1 MIRFK
6 ALLLFLYALPVLA
19 GELHFEKGNQAYA
32 RGQYENAA
40 TEYRQLLD
48 ANRTSAAVHFNLAN
62 AYHQISRERDEG
74 QVRGATQ
81 LGRAIYHYRM
91 ARRMDPRTRIITSN
105 LQQARERVHGQAPR
119 ERAWRVLLGFFTV
132 NEWAI
137 VAWLTLAAWLLLM
150 TAGCVHPVWR
160 ARWRA
165 WLPLLGGAGIALTIL
180 AGLAWKTQAA
190 GNEAVAVRDIPVFKR
205 PLAPEE
211 VPNNVAHAE
220 PDALREGIEMDIIE
234 RQENGWLKVAFV
246 DGLLNRSGW
255 VREGAM
261 ERPNLLIFPR

>member
-91 ARRMDPRTRIITSN
+91 ARRIDPRARIITTN
-105 LQQARERVHGQAPR
+105 LQQTRERVHGQAPR

-132 NEWAI
+132 NEWSIA
-137 VAWLTLAAWLLLM
+137 AWLTLATWLLLM
-150 TAGCVHPVWR
+150 TAGCVHPTWH
-160 ARWRA
+160 ALWRA
-165 WLPLLGGAGIALTIL
+165 WLPLLGGAGVALAIL
-180 AGLAWKTQAA
+180 AGLAWKIQTA

-220 PDALREGIEMDIIE
+220 PDALREGIEIDIIE
-234 RQENGWLKVAFV
+234 RRENGWLKVAFA

-255 VREGAM
+255 VREGSL
-261 ERPNLLIFPR
+261 ERPNLLVFPR

>member
-1 MIRFK
+1 MRFK
-6 ALLLFLYALPVLA
+6 VFFLVLYAFAALA
-19 GELHFEKGNQAYA
+19 GESHFEKGNQAYS
-32 RGQYENAA
+32 RGQYENAV

-62 AYHQISRERDEG
+62 AYHQISRERDDG

-91 ARRMDPRTRIITSN
+91 ARRMDPRSRIITSN

-119 ERAWRVLLGFFTV
+119 ERAWRLLLGFFTV

-137 VAWLTLAAWLLLM
+137 IAWLTLASCLLLM
-150 TAGCVHPVWR
+150 TAGCVHPAWR
-160 ARWRA
+160 AHWRA
-165 WLPLLGGAGIALTIL
+165 WLPLLGGAGIALAIL
-180 AGLAWKTQAA
+180 AGFAWETQTAS
-190 GNEAVAVRDIPVFKR
+190 NEAVAVRDIPVFKR

-234 RQENGWLKVAFV
+234 RRKNGWLKVAFA

-261 ERPNLLIFPR
+261 ERPNLLVFQR

>member
-1 MIRFK
+1 MRFK
-6 ALLLFLYALPVLA
+6 ALLLILYALPMLA
-19 GELHFEKGNQAYA
+19 AEAHFEKGNQAYA
-32 RGQYENAA
+32 RGQYENAV

-48 ANRTSAAVHFNLAN
+48 ANRTSPTVHFNLAN
-62 AYHQISRERDEG
+62 AYHQISRERDDG

-81 LGRAIYHYRM
+81 LGQAIFHYRM
-91 ARRMDPRTRIITSN
+91 ARRMDPRARIITSN

-119 ERAWRVLLGFFTV
+119 ERAWRVLLVFFTV

-137 VAWLTLAAWLLLM
+137 VAWLTLATWLFLM
-150 TAGCVHPVWR
+150 TTGCVHPAWR
-160 ARWRA
+160 VHWRA
-165 WLPLLGGAGIALTIL
+165 WLPLLGGAGIALAIL
-180 AGLAWKTQAA
+180 AGLAWKIQTA

-220 PDALREGIEMDIIE
+220 PDALREGIEMHIID
-234 RQENGWLKVAFV
+234 RRENGWLKVAFA
-246 DGLLNRSGW
+246 DGVLKRSGW
-255 VREGAM
+255 VREGTM